1 MWIFSEKEKVDY
13 KQIVRLDKKVN
24 HTRRNKV
31 LLKTLDRLYEEISE
45 TKTYHL
51 IWYFLFALV
60 FFAVPFIIIYDLLC
74 FIMTNQKLKMML
86 LIIDLKHGQKQ
97 QNKKSNV
104 VVKEE
109 LLKSIKESY
118 DEHDPNLGEI

>member
-1 MWIFSEKEKVDY
+1 MWIFSVKEKVGY

-24 HTRRNKV
+24 HTRRNKA

-60 FFAVPFIIIYDLLC
+60 FFAVPFIIIYDLLS

-86 LIIDLKHGQKQ
+86 LIIDSKHGQKQ
-97 QNKKSNV
+97 QNNKSNV
-104 VVKEE
+104 VVK
-109 LLKSIKESY
+109 KNY
-118 DEHDPNLGEI
+118 